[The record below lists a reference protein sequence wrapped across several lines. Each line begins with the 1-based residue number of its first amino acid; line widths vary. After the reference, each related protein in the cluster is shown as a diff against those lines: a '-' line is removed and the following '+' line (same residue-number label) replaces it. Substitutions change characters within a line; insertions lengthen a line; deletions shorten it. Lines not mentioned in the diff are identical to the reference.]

1 MSTETISIVRCIFE
15 RHKPY
20 LKGITNYISYLVLY
34 HFQMP
39 ISEHQILGL
48 LNACYQSGMSYYLQ
62 MINKKTGNWELYHY
76 VVYLVPI

>member
-1 MSTETISIVRCIFE
+1 
-15 RHKPY
+15 
-20 LKGITNYISYLVLY
+20 LVLY

-48 LNACYQSGMSYYLQ
+48 LNAYYKSGMRYYLQ
-62 MINKKTGNWELYHY
+62 MINKKTGNWELCHY